1 MGQLLQS
8 KFLLVEGYQGKP
20 LVSLIRFIVK
30 SLKTTG
36 PSKSPNDYMREWL
49 PLASQK
55 PKLRP
60 PEACHNCQDLPVT
73 YRCLAC
79 TSKKY
84 LCWTCCGRLHE
95 HHPMHRVERWTGTHW
110 EPTWLWRLGVSV
122 QLGHCGR
129 RCPRAPTCHHLPA
142 PPLLP
147 ALNDTSYGASP
158 EGRRLNRSP
167 VLVVVHTNGVHHLP
181 FVKCNCMG
189 SDEFHIQLLR
199 AGFYPA
205 TSSETRTVF
214 TFELLDLYHIET
226 LACHTAAN
234 SFYGKLRRL
243 TNETFPSSVPLLR
256 VGRQWR
262 HMKELASFGF
272 ANTGKTP
279 GEGDLA
285 LLCPAC
291 PQPGINLPPDWSSDP
306 QQWVYTRVNVMDR
319 NFVCIH
325 RMLKSQEGDM
335 VWLKGKGEGYMTSK
349 EPYDNYIDSTIEEKE
364 VSKCYNY
371 RAIADRGKAYKGCD
385 ASGIGA
391 AACGRHGAFV
401 PTSVLDFQKGERQM
415 NMDYCWSKSVSYGR
429 MKDAPHLLY
438 LYDINCQYPVK
449 LKARLDRYTSLASSS
464 LLDKV
469 TWGIGT
475 WHVHGHKE
483 ECLARFSPSFIPGAG
498 RVGGE
503 ILESLWSTTNDAGR
517 TTSIMTRPHRSEVLD
532 ATLLD
537 SNTQKMQN
545 TELDE
550 AQADYD
556 HINKSAS
563 PEQQGEWPKILEDAL
578 ARRKVDVKAMDIFN
592 LNQHIRYLHGSVQQN
607 PAGPGGQAGGVPKWL
622 SLGIDIQQLHGHTLP
637 LLNIDDLV
645 FVRPPTSDCHCDGGI
660 CQHSSSNGDG
670 TPPELLDIAMPST
683 VRKLPSVWKTLPQ
696 RELELRIAQAYESL
710 HKIRVEVGHKSFL
723 FRSNIRLAREKKERL
738 RGYAGVRSANRVIN
752 LFRGHYDIARWSII
766 RLKAPASITSKLKVL
781 LPHHVRALP
790 AIYDHKVRGERNKPA
805 PWIWGIDVAGDA
817 MEEPYLEELHRVN
830 WLRARTRLD
839 RWQEEHTLI
848 QREMGWTEA
857 YFEYQAKSTEAWAEG
872 GQQTP
877 SQVAWAARRAAMWRL
892 MGVNASET
900 FQAAWEAQPNAED
913 TFSEL
918 PENTSAEDPALEDE
932 WIPTGEHIDTQ
943 ASSNENTSNE
953 ASGSQ
958 LSDEKTSNDGGSDTD
973 TSDSQASE
981 VDTSHNQV
989 SESKVSGG
997 KVSGSEVSDDDI
1009 SDPRLVTHPSGNI
1022 YHLDIYSEE
1031 WLPAHATSELEELPP
1046 ESDFDWGQDD

>member
-1 MGQLLQS
+1 
-8 KFLLVEGYQGKP
+8 
-20 LVSLIRFIVK
+20 
-30 SLKTTG
+30 
-36 PSKSPNDYMREWL
+36 MREWL
-49 PLASQK
+49 PLASQY
-55 PKLRP
+55 LQIIQEAQARP

-95 HHPMHRVERWTGTHW
+95 RHPMHRVERWTGTHW

-158 EGRRLNRSP
+158 EGRRLNGSP

-234 SFYGKLRRL
+234 SFYGKLWRL
-243 TNETFPSSVPLLR
+243 TNETFPSSVPDRYRELLR

-285 LLCPAC
+285 LFCPAC

-306 QQWVYTRVNVMDR
+306 EQWVYTRVNVMDG

-325 RMLKSQEGDM
+325 QMLKSQEGDM

-545 TELDE
+545 TAQPTHPLLTRQPPAKSRRAVQTKLINDE
-550 AQADYD
+550 
-556 HINKSAS
+556 INS
-563 PEQQGEWPKILEDAL
+563 
-578 ARRKVDVKAMDIFN
+578 
-592 LNQHIRYLHGSVQQN
+592 
-607 PAGPGGQAGGVPKWL
+607 GGQAGGVPKWL
-622 SLGIDIQQLHGHTLP
+622 SLGIDIQQLQTQLIHLVRRYGNTPSETEALDIATKRERVLVRIQEHTNLAATLFP

-660 CQHSSSNGDG
+660 CQHSSSSTPSHKPSDGTKDGDG
-670 TPPELLDIAMPST
+670 TPPELLDIAMLST

-723 FRSNIRLAREKKERL
+723 FRSHIRLAREK
-738 RGYAGVRSANRVIN
+738 
-752 LFRGHYDIARWSII
+752 
-766 RLKAPASITSKLKVL
+766 
-781 LPHHVRALP
+781 
-790 AIYDHKVRGERNKPA
+790 RNSC
-805 PWIWGIDVAGDA
+805 G
-817 MEEPYLEELHRVN
+817 
-830 WLRARTRLD
+830 
-839 RWQEEHTLI
+839 
-848 QREMGWTEA
+848 
-857 YFEYQAKSTEAWAEG
+857 
-872 GQQTP
+872 
-877 SQVAWAARRAAMWRL
+877 
-892 MGVNASET
+892 
-900 FQAAWEAQPNAED
+900 
-913 TFSEL
+913 
-918 PENTSAEDPALEDE
+918 
-932 WIPTGEHIDTQ
+932 DTQ
-943 ASSNENTSNE
+943 E
-953 ASGSQ
+953 SGVQ
-958 LSDEKTSNDGGSDTD
+958 TGS
-973 TSDSQASE
+973 
-981 VDTSHNQV
+981 
-989 SESKVSGG
+989 
-997 KVSGSEVSDDDI
+997 
-1009 SDPRLVTHPSGNI
+1009 
-1022 YHLDIYSEE
+1022 
-1031 WLPAHATSELEELPP
+1031 
-1046 ESDFDWGQDD
+1046 

>member
-1 MGQLLQS
+1 
-8 KFLLVEGYQGKP
+8 
-20 LVSLIRFIVK
+20 
-30 SLKTTG
+30 
-36 PSKSPNDYMREWL
+36 SKSPDDYMREWL
-49 PLASQK
+49 PLASQY
-55 PKLRP
+55 LQIIQEAQARP

-95 HHPMHRVERWTGTHW
+95 RHPMHRVERWTGTHW

-158 EGRRLNRSP
+158 EGRRLNGSP

-243 TNETFPSSVPLLR
+243 TNETFPSSVPDRYRELLR

-285 LLCPAC
+285 LFCPAC

-306 QQWVYTRVNVMDR
+306 EQWVYTRVNVMDG

-545 TELDE
+545 TATTLSANLLSSAKELDE

-592 LNQHIRYLHGSVQQN
+592 VHYSKPKSRRAVQTKLIN
-607 PAGPGGQAGGVPKWL
+607 DEINSGGQAGGVPKWL
-622 SLGIDIQQLHGHTLP
+622 SLGIDIQQLQTQLIHLVRRYGDTPSETEALDIATKRERVLVRIQEHTNLAATLFP

-660 CQHSSSNGDG
+660 CQHSSSSTPSHKPSDGTKDGDG

-683 VRKLPSVWKTLPQ
+683 VQKLPSVWKTLPQ

-817 MEEPYLEELHRVN
+817 MAEPYLEELHRVN

-900 FQAAWEAQPNAED
+900 FQAAREG
-913 TFSEL
+913 L
-918 PENTSAEDPALEDE
+918 
-932 WIPTGEHIDTQ
+932 
-943 ASSNENTSNE
+943 
-953 ASGSQ
+953 
-958 LSDEKTSNDGGSDTD
+958 
-973 TSDSQASE
+973 
-981 VDTSHNQV
+981 
-989 SESKVSGG
+989 
-997 KVSGSEVSDDDI
+997 
-1009 SDPRLVTHPSGNI
+1009 
-1022 YHLDIYSEE
+1022 
-1031 WLPAHATSELEELPP
+1031 
-1046 ESDFDWGQDD
+1046 

>member
-1 MGQLLQS
+1 MTMGQLLQS
-8 KFLLVEGYQGKP
+8 KFLLVEGVP
-20 LVSLIRFIVK
+20 RFIVK

-36 PSKSPNDYMREWL
+36 PSKSPDDYMREWL
-49 PLASQK
+49 PLASQY
-55 PKLRP
+55 LQIIQEAQARP

-73 YRCLAC
+73 YCCLAC

-84 LCWTCCGRLHE
+84 LCWTCC
-95 HHPMHRVERWTGTHW
+95 VERWTGTHW

-122 QLGHCGR
+122 QL
-129 RCPRAPTCHHLPA
+129 
-142 PPLLP
+142 
-147 ALNDTSYGASP
+147 ASP
-158 EGRRLNRSP
+158 EGRRLNGSP

-243 TNETFPSSVPLLR
+243 TNETFPSSVPDRYRELLR

-285 LLCPAC
+285 LFCPAC

-306 QQWVYTRVNVMDR
+306 EQWVYTRVNVMDG

-325 RMLKSQEGDM
+325 QMLKSQEGDM

-391 AACGRHGAFV
+391 AACGWHGAFV

-545 TELDE
+545 TATTLSANLLSSAKELDE

-578 ARRKVDVKAMDIFN
+578 ARWKVDFKAMDIFN
-592 LNQHIRYLHGSVQQN
+592 VHYSKHMFLSQLNQRIPKSRRAVQTKLIN
-607 PAGPGGQAGGVPKWL
+607 DEINSGGQAGGVPKWL
-622 SLGIDIQQLHGHTLP
+622 SLGIDIQQLQTQLIHLTEALDIATKRERVLVRIQEHTNLVATLFP

-645 FVRPPTSDCHCDGGI
+645 RRW
-660 CQHSSSNGDG
+660 N
-670 TPPELLDIAMPST
+670 PPELLDIAMPST
-683 VRKLPSVWKTLPQ
+683 VQKLPSVWKTLPQ

-710 HKIRVEVGHKSFL
+710 HKICVEVGHKSFL
-723 FRSNIRLAREKKERL
+723 FRSNIRLAREKRN
-738 RGYAGVRSANRVIN
+738 VRSANRVIN

-766 RLKAPASITSKLKVL
+766 QLKAPALITSKLKIL

-817 MEEPYLEELHRVN
+817 MAEPYLEELHRVN

-900 FQAAWEAQPNAED
+900 FQAAREGLK
-913 TFSEL
+913 L

-989 SESKVSGG
+989 SESE
-997 KVSGSEVSDDDI
+997 VSGSEVSDDDI
-1009 SDPRLVTHPSGNI
+1009 SDPRLVTHPSGNT